1 MQQQIPLRELKQ
13 SPHNVRQVKASKEG
27 HWQLVASIRAK
38 GLLHNLVVVKNGKG
52 YNVIDGGRR
61 LEALRQIHKDKSTLI
76 NCVVLDS
83 DDREVGLHA
92 NMIRE
97 NMHPLD
103 ECDVIM
109 ALVADGSED
118 FRLVLGNK
126 ESPPNTIIYNLNN
139 TL

>member
-1 MQQQIPLRELKQ
+1 MQQQIPLGELKQ

-61 LEALRQIHKDKSTLI
+61 LEALRQIHKDKDTLV

-92 NMIRE
+92 NMMRE
-97 NMHPLD
+97 NMRTRLTA
-103 ECDVIM
+103 I
-109 ALVADGSED
+109 AGS
-118 FRLVLGNK
+118 VK
-126 ESPPNTIIYNLNN
+126 
-139 TL
+139 